1 MNGSAAVITVDITS
15 ISAKQTQKLFTSTM
29 VTEPNS
35 LSPSSSMPRPPVSR
49 PSRPMLTRLDTTER
63 IKKSNTIGPLEQ
75 QTKAHNSINPPP
87 KPLLTASPP
96 SIPPNQGSTSST
108 GRAGTGFIPLQ
119 KQPSPRLRLDT
130 SSGSGSSS
138 GTSSGISSSSTSSA
152 WQRNSPRHDIS
163 NATSTWTPTDRSNF
177 VAGELLQSA
186 TGIRK
191 DYLGEQIAAQKRRD
205 SAPVHESG
213 SLSAIPKSVRSPISP
228 TRSFSLSSGAILS
241 ASFEPSEIIS
251 NFLYLGPEI
260 TTISEAEYLRDR
272 LGIKRIINAAWEIE
286 EGGGKHLNL
295 HQRTESGFERYKKLP
310 LKDTVEAKGVQ
321 RYIEEACAFLDDA
334 RLHSAPTYVHCKAGK
349 SRSVLLVM
357 AYLIHSNRWT
367 LQRSYSYVVDRRH
380 DVSPNIGFV
389 AELMAFEE
397 KRLGQSKSAGQ
408 IEPSNDTSEESSL
421 NSGKQTSTRP
431 VPTPDPITSN
441 RRRNVRESMPASSKK
456 IEFGLEDI
464 SPSDISRDEDGIEQ
478 IASPIDISDED
489 RMWRQN
495 GTHNISSLDTNASG
509 GNSNEYRGTD
519 GRYHVVRPPADERLL
534 APGRRTTLAAIDSE
548 NLFRQAQ
555 NLNLNDRI

>member
-1 MNGSAAVITVDITS
+1 MTSNQSYNSA
-15 ISAKQTQKLFTSTM
+15 
-29 VTEPNS
+29 
-35 LSPSSSMPRPPVSR
+35 
-49 PSRPMLTRLDTTER
+49 
-63 IKKSNTIGPLEQ
+63 
-75 QTKAHNSINPPP
+75 
-87 KPLLTASPP
+87 
-96 SIPPNQGSTSST
+96 T
-108 GRAGTGFIPLQ
+108 GRAKTSFAPLQ

-138 GTSSGISSSSTSSA
+138 GTSSGISSTSSA
-152 WQRNSPRHDIS
+152 WQRNSPHHDLS
-163 NATSTWTPTDRSNF
+163 NMTSTWTPSEQSRSSF
-177 VAGELLQSA
+177 VAGEMLQSA

-191 DYLGEQIAAQKRRD
+191 DYLGEQIASQKRRD

-213 SLSAIPKSVRSPISP
+213 SLSAVPKSIRSPISP
-228 TRSFSLSSGAILS
+228 TRSFSLSSGALLS

-272 LGIKRIINAAWEIE
+272 LGIKRILNAAWEIE

-295 HQRTESGFERYKKLP
+295 HQGGESGFEKYKKLP

-321 RYIEEACAFLDDA
+321 KYIEEACAFLDDA

-367 LQRSYSYVVDRRH
+367 LQRSYAYVVDRRH

-397 KRLGQSKSAGQ
+397 KRLGQNKSGKQ
-408 IEPSNDTSEESSL
+408 IESKNDNGTNEQEANLSSG
-421 NSGKQTSTRP
+421 NQTSTRV
-431 VPTPDPITSN
+431 VPTPDPIASN
-441 RRRNVRESMPASSKK
+441 RRRMVRESMPASSKRM
-456 IEFGLEDI
+456 EFGFEDVSSSEI
-464 SPSDISRDEDGIEQ
+464 LRDEEGIEQ
-478 IASPIDISDED
+478 IASPIDLADESK
-489 RMWRQN
+489 MWRTNGTQN
-495 GTHNISSLDTNASG
+495 GSSFDTIAS

-555 NLNLNDRI
+555 NLSIDDRI